1 MKPTPTIS
9 ATSVRLLSEKPSAY
23 IAAAVATSATLST
36 AATIAASPSGVA
48 WRKAPGDPVTGGTL
62 NGTGGLVIVARRVG
76 AEQQRLE
83 ERLSESVD
91 QIGDLRDQLEKIRAG
106 SMTDPITSLPNR
118 RSFERSLEKAMA
130 EWEEQ
135 DTSGCLMLCDIDDF
149 KKFNDAWGHLTGDQ
163 VLGLVAAELRHKIVN
178 TGMVARLG
186 GAQFAITLPGTQ
198 LEVAR
203 AVADQIRC
211 AVMSRDITMRS
222 TNQRLGRVSLSFGVA
237 ASHVNE
243 TPDMLQ
249 DRASLCLRAAK
260 DRGRNR
266 VVCEGDPAPA
276 RELQVAFG

>member
-1 MKPTPTIS
+1 
-9 ATSVRLLSEKPSAY
+9 
-23 IAAAVATSATLST
+23 
-36 AATIAASPSGVA
+36 
-48 WRKAPGDPVTGGTL
+48 
-62 NGTGGLVIVARRVG
+62 
-76 AEQQRLE
+76 
-83 ERLSESVD
+83 
-91 QIGDLRDQLEKIRAG
+91 
-106 SMTDPITSLPNR
+106 
-118 RSFERSLEKAMA
+118 MA